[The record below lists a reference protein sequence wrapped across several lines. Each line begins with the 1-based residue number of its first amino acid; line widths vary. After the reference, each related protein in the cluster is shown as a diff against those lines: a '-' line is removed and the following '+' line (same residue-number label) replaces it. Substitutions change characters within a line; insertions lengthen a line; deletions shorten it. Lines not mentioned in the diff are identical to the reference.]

1 MLSNPNNNLQNR
13 QRLHR
18 RQNSTPNAFEAAKVN
33 ALPNL
38 QRHGSH
44 RRGISLDQ
52 RRRQTPPQ
60 DYTHILRETQQQ
72 RLVRPGQQY
81 QHYDNDENYKSSP
94 AVTPHRQS
102 FDAACMGNFE
112 AQRMN
117 SPYPY
122 SGPINTTMSVDPN
135 SFPGANDFN
144 LYTSDGNLTPS
155 AFLDFSHIEG
165 MSQSHSAPSSKRSSR
180 RISGGILDR
189 VAQFENMATMKTERP
204 ITPPNQNASGY
215 FPLTPANTPFD
226 RLSKH
231 DQQTLLDSFETSMNG
246 TVKPKSQN
254 RRFHESYDT
263 SMEETIKPRSNQR
276 ARGVFED
283 MRQAAEMNA
292 IPSPPGSAQIPS
304 TTSFDSA
311 PMPSA
316 NFMNMSNLHIELVDY
331 NGTQYSPTSN
341 NFSPALS
348 YRSASPEMAHMPL
361 VGDPYSNK
369 PDLRPSGMVYS
380 SDGLSMNNSP
390 VHSSHRRS
398 ESVNSINLEE
408 TITETGITIDDI
420 ASFIQGPDTNDG
432 KWLCLFPDC
441 NKRFGR
447 KENIKSHVQTHLG
460 DRQFQ
465 CPHCQKC
472 FVRQH
477 DLKRHA
483 KIHTGIKP
491 YPCQCGNSFA
501 RHDAL
506 TRHRQRGMCIGAFE
520 GVVKKV
526 VKRGRPKKHR
536 PDNEE
541 RVKKSSRTRS
551 KNKEKAQSYASSTS
565 GASEASYATSPADE
579 MDILDDKPFGFDDYS
594 QPISEYH
601 QYPEALSPKAAG
613 CISPQDI
620 HSVHSPSALST
631 HSHFSTQH
639 ESSHPASP
647 AKSYHSPPG
656 LCNSSSSPPASNQF
670 YDADA
675 VTAHGAEADMAAL
688 TNISEQ
694 DEDMFLEA
702 FATGT
707 GNMTQLERDPDLL
720 MAKFDDSFGS
730 AVGEDLF
737 RNSDDV
743 FFGSP

>member
-1 MLSNPNNNLQNR
+1 
-13 QRLHR
+13 
-18 RQNSTPNAFEAAKVN
+18 
-33 ALPNL
+33 
-38 QRHGSH
+38 
-44 RRGISLDQ
+44 
-52 RRRQTPPQ
+52 
-60 DYTHILRETQQQ
+60 
-72 RLVRPGQQY
+72 
-81 QHYDNDENYKSSP
+81 
-94 AVTPHRQS
+94 
-102 FDAACMGNFE
+102 
-112 AQRMN
+112 
-117 SPYPY
+117 
-122 SGPINTTMSVDPN
+122 
-135 SFPGANDFN
+135 
-144 LYTSDGNLTPS
+144 
-155 AFLDFSHIEG
+155 
-165 MSQSHSAPSSKRSSR
+165 
-180 RISGGILDR
+180 
-189 VAQFENMATMKTERP
+189 
-204 ITPPNQNASGY
+204 
-215 FPLTPANTPFD
+215 
-226 RLSKH
+226 
-231 DQQTLLDSFETSMNG
+231 MNG
-246 TVKPKSQN
+246 TIKPKSEN

-263 SMEETIKPRSNQR
+263 SMEETIKPRNNQR

-292 IPSPPGSAQIPS
+292 IPSPPSSTQIPAA
-304 TTSFDSA
+304 TSFDSA

-331 NGTQYSPTSN
+331 NGSQYSPNSN

-348 YRSASPEMAHMPL
+348 YGSASPEMTHMPL
-361 VGDPYSNK
+361 VGDPYAMK
-369 PDLRPSGMVYS
+369 PDLSAPGMVYS
-380 SDGLSMNNSP
+380 SDGLSMGNSP
-390 VHSSHRRS
+390 VQSSYRRS
-398 ESVNSINLEE
+398 ESVNSLSFEE

-420 ASFIQGPDTNDG
+420 ASFIQGPDANDG

-526 VKRGRPKKHR
+526 VKRGRPKKNR
-536 PDNEE
+536 PDTEE

-565 GASEASYATSPADE
+565 GASEASYGTSPVDE
-579 MDILDDKPFGFDDYS
+579 MDILDDKSFGFDDYS

-601 QYPEALSPKAAG
+601 QYQAAPSPKAPG
-613 CISPQDI
+613 CISPQDM
-620 HSVHSPSALST
+620 HSVHSPSAVSSRSQLP
-631 HSHFSTQH
+631 TQH
-639 ESSHPASP
+639 ESSHQGSP

-656 LCNSSSSPPASNQF
+656 LCDSSSSPAASNQLL
-670 YDADA
+670 DADA
-675 VTAHGAEADMAAL
+675 TTAHGADMAAL
-688 TNISEQ
+688 INISEQ

-702 FATGT
+702 FTN
-707 GNMTQLERDPDLL
+707 GNGSITRLERDPALL

-730 AVGEDLF
+730 AGEDDLF
-737 RNSDDV
+737 RTNEGV